1 MAKNQDSNISQALLA
16 RKHILELLH
25 ELNLSETSPDEIKR
39 IGDLIE
45 SIGEFFYKIIIDE
58 MANLESDQLLK
69 KYEYLIKYLN
79 YIDFVPFL
87 IDLLPKSKGNFKL
100 RRTII
105 NLLKYYNAN
114 FRAEPLNSYISEINS
129 EISKI
134 PQKIIYHLNLDVFSL
149 HKVLEEFYYLDTN
162 EKLFVLN
169 KLAECYHSNQNVMR
183 FFDILLRTGL
193 NDAIVS
199 SIEAIAKI
207 RTGESLQLLEE
218 ALLYLPDEFHP
229 LITKGIRKLSFMGIK
244 TSEKQN
250 KDSIIEKTY
259 LGYPLRCRERYLL
272 IVIRERENRH
282 LCLVNIDLSDGV
294 MEPVSA
300 KFNLSIEMLERLQSN
315 YEKEY
320 HLKEVNIEYATKIL
334 SNNILYNYLYLQP
347 FPPLFAVIAYFLP
360 PTFIKPNS
368 SYLSKGTPFAQFKKC
383 YVSPEESEKVWEII
397 KDLHWLSCNLRFK
410 EIVNKWYADS
420 EKNSDFLDNLLIRKT
435 IREIFISDLESW
447 SKRFYLLADFL
458 YNINEKKDIIPII
471 SALEKSFSSSI
482 EEMENMPFIRRF
494 IKESRKI
501 VLKGGD

>member
-25 ELNLSETSPDEIKR
+25 ELDLSETSPDEIKR

-45 SIGEFFYKIIIDE
+45 NIGEFFYKIIIDE
-58 MANLESDQLLK
+58 MVNLESAQLLK

-79 YIDFVPFL
+79 YIGFVPFL
-87 IDLLPKSKGNFKL
+87 VDLLPKSKGNFKL

-105 NLLKYYNAN
+105 NLLKHYNAN
-114 FRAEPLNSYISEINS
+114 FQSEPLSSYISEINC

-134 PQKIIYHLNLDVFSL
+134 PQKVIYHLNLDFFSV
-149 HKVLEEFYYLDTN
+149 HKVLEEFYYLDTK

-169 KLAECYHSNQNVMR
+169 KLAELYPSNQSVIK

-193 NDAIVS
+193 NDTIVS
-199 SIEAIAKI
+199 SIEVIAKI
-207 RTGESLQLLEE
+207 RTGESLHLLEE

-229 LITKGIRKLSFMGIK
+229 IISKGIRKLSFMGIK
-244 TSEKQN
+244 TSKKQD
-250 KDSIIEKTY
+250 KDAIVEKTY

-282 LCLVNIDLSDGV
+282 LCLVNIDLTDGV
-294 MEPVSA
+294 MDPVSA
-300 KFNLSIEMLERLQSN
+300 KFNLSVENLERLLTY

-320 HLKEVNIEYATKIL
+320 RLKEVKVDYASKIL
-334 SNNILYNYLYLQP
+334 SNNILYNHLYLQP
-347 FPPLFAVIAYFLP
+347 FPPLFAVMAYFLP
-360 PTFIKPNS
+360 IAFINHNS
-368 SYLSKGTPFAQFKKC
+368 SYLSKEVPFEQFEKLN
-383 YVSPEESEKVWEII
+383 VSHEESEKVWEII
-397 KDLHWLSCNLRFK
+397 KDLEWLSCNQRFK
-410 EIVNKWYADS
+410 EIVNKWYTGS
-420 EKNSDFLDNLLIRKT
+420 EKDSDFLDNLLIRKI
-435 IREIFISDLESW
+435 IREIFVSDLESW

-471 SALEKSFSSSI
+471 CALEKSFSSSI
-482 EEMENMPFIRRF
+482 EEMENMPFIRHF
-494 IKESRKI
+494 IKESKKL